1 MKWILFVLSFQI
13 YAAAVTMAVPAHA
26 AVINE
31 SVGRAGETI
40 LTSREVKLSAFVDK
54 SLILKS
60 KSPKASSLTQDTTAL
75 LLEVVVAKEAENFS
89 LGQVSDSDVE
99 KSWNDLKKASGFS
112 ALQKELTVSELEFKS
127 AIRRKLNAQSF
138 IEFKTNSLTST
149 VTDEEAKLYFDANP
163 NRFKGA
169 QFEGLKENIKNYLS
183 QQQLNE
189 RLKSWFELL
198 KRKYKVQNY
207 LLES

>member
-1 MKWILFVLSFQI
+1 MNLAIFLLLFQL
-13 YAAAVTMAVPAHA
+13 AGAAVL
-26 AVINE
+26 NE
-31 SVGRAGETI
+31 SVGRVGETV
-40 LTSREVKLSAFVDK
+40 LTSREVRLSNFIEQVLIVK
-54 SLILKS
+54 SNQKKS
-60 KSPKASSLTQDTTAL
+60 TQLAKDTTAL
-75 LLEVVVAKEAENFS
+75 LLEVVVVKEAENFS
-89 LGQVSDSDVE
+89 LGQVSE
-99 KSWNDLKKASGFS
+99 KDLEKALGEVKKSTGFLS
-112 ALQKELTVSELEFKS
+112 LQKELGVTEIEVKT
-127 AIRRKLNAQSF
+127 AIQRKLNAQSF

-149 VTDEEAKLYFDANP
+149 VTEEEARIYFEANP

-169 QFEGLKENIKNYLS
+169 QFESLKENIKSFLS

>member
-1 MKWILFVLSFQI
+1 MNWLVFFLSFQVF
-13 YAAAVTMAVPAHA
+13 AVT
-26 AVINE
+26 VINE

-40 LTSREVKLSAFVDK
+40 LTSREVKLSAFVERA
-54 SLILKS
+54 L
-60 KSPKASSLTQDTTAL
+60 SPKTSQQKKSSNLTQDTTAL
-75 LLEVVVAKEAENFS
+75 LLEVIVAKEAENFS
-89 LGQVSDSDVE
+89 LGQVAEAESE
-99 KSWNDLKKASGFS
+99 KAWAEIKKAAGYS
-112 ALQKELTVSELEFKS
+112 ALQKELSLSEAEIKT
-127 AIRRKLNAQSF
+127 AIKRKLNAQSF

-149 VTDEEAKLYFDANP
+149 VTDEEAKIYFEANP

-169 QFEGLKENIKNYLS
+169 QFEGLKENIKTFLS

>member
-1 MKWILFVLSFQI
+1 
-13 YAAAVTMAVPAHA
+13 MAVPAHA